1 MENITMHSYAKINLS
16 LDIIGKREDGYHE
29 IKTIMQRI
37 DLKDTVHIENI
48 DKDEIILQSNHPG
61 VPLNEENIVCKSWKI
76 MKNIKNIN
84 KGIKVTIYKNIPIGA
99 GLAGGSSNA
108 GAVLKGLN
116 ELWDVGLEAEEL
128 QALGKNIGAD
138 VPFTILGGTALAEG
152 IGEKLTSLKPFSDKH
167 VLICNPGIEISS
179 KYAYSIL
186 KLDDERV
193 ETEKIIKAMEN
204 EDLELIGKLAKNKME
219 DEIFKKYKIIE
230 KIKLDLIK
238 ANAKISLMS
247 GSGSSVFGIFEDE
260 ESMDKAKEKIEG
272 YTNFVVKTKTI

>member
-1 MENITMHSYAKINLS
+1 MGNIAINSYAKINLA

-29 IKTIMQRI
+29 IKTIMQAI
-37 DLKDTVHIENI
+37 DLKDKVIIENI
-48 DKDEIILQSNHPG
+48 DKNEIIVNCNHPG
-61 VPLNEENIVCKSWKI
+61 VPLDENNLVYKSWKI
-76 MKNIKNIN
+76 MKEVAKID
-84 KGIKVTIYKNIPIGA
+84 KGIKVTIDKNIPMGA

-116 ELWDVGLEAEEL
+116 ELWDVGLTKEEL
-128 QALGKNIGAD
+128 IDLGRGIGAD
-138 VPFTILGGTALAEG
+138 VPFTILGGSALAEG
-152 IGEKLTSLKPFSDKH
+152 IGEKLTSLKPFRNKY
-167 VLICNPGIEISS
+167 VLVCNPGIEISS
-179 KYAYSIL
+179 KYAYNIL
-186 KLDDERV
+186 KIDDKRV
-193 ETEKIIKAMEN
+193 EIEEIIKAMEN
-204 EDLELIGKLAKNKME
+204 EDLELIGKLARNKME
-219 DEIFKKYKIIE
+219 DEIFKKYKILE